1 MHKFKIFTTVAICAL
16 GLSGCGGSGSSG
28 STNTSPPPPIDN
40 TSPSVSFSPTNLTV
54 ESGMTGSST
63 LTATDNVGVTTGPNV
78 TCTNGG
84 SFDVSSNIFTAA
96 EVTAEI
102 TSVCTATAHD
112 AAGNEGSATLTVT
125 MTPLPDNVV
134 PVVTFSPMSLTI
146 NGGEAGFSTLSA
158 IDDVDGTIVPI
169 VRCENDASF
178 DTALGR
184 FVGPPVTS
192 DTTIVCTATA
202 RDEAG
207 NEGSGTLTVTILAIN
222 NPPNNPPTASA
233 NANLT
238 IVMEGQPFTLDAS
251 ASSDA
256 DGDELTFNWAQVSGT
271 SVTIDDPT
279 LAVQD
284 LTAPE
289 LTEDETLTFEVTASD
304 GEDTDQAI
312 ISVMVEALRPPAL
325 TISQSTPFNP
335 EALRKI
341 YDITANEDG
350 SYKVHWSIFS
360 TNTSNRAVSSQDFT
374 SHGITSGNQTDGEF
388 QTGSVF
394 LGVEPLQVVLSGDT
408 VFNILDHDNGDQFV
422 VQDGFSH
429 YRDIVSGT
437 ILSAGDVFAPEG
449 DMQEAVAIGTNQVV
463 SVATA
468 IVGEGNFRVK
478 AFILQPDGTSIG
490 TVLLPTGV
498 GRVRDAAVA
507 AFIDDTYVAIWEQD
521 VAGNSDSITEVIMQ
535 RGTTDGNLLGNS
547 IVVNE
552 EQTLI
557 GTTPSVATM
566 QNGQALVAWTNRGGD
581 SSGLSIKGRVINTD
595 GSFASSEFLINSTTN
610 GDQSNPTVIPLN
622 TNQVFVT
629 WADDNIGFNSRQ
641 IRGQVVNADGT
652 LYGNEFL
659 IAPNPQFNFNGEI
672 EFTTLPDGR
681 VILGWVIPSVPVE
694 SFTLGLYP
702 VGKQ

>member
-1 MHKFKIFTTVAICAL
+1 MINMFKIFTTVAICAL

-28 STNTSPPPPIDN
+28 STNTPPPPPIDN
-40 TSPSVSFSPTNLTV
+40 TSPSVSFSPTSLTV

-63 LTATDNVGVTTGPNV
+63 LTAADNVGVTTGPNV

-84 SFDVSSNIFTAA
+84 SFVVSSNIFTAA

-102 TSVCTATAHD
+102 TSVCTATARD

-125 MTPLPDNVV
+125 MTPLPDNMA

-146 NGGEAGFSTLSA
+146 NSGEEGLSTLSA

-207 NEGSGTLTVTILAIN
+207 NESSRTLTVTIIA
-222 NPPNNPPTASA
+222 PNIPPTASA

-289 LTEDETLTFEVTASD
+289 LTADETLTFEVTASD

-325 TISQSTPFNP
+325 TISQSSPFNAEP
-335 EALRKI
+335 LREI

-350 SYKVHWSIFS
+350 GYKVHWTPFGAQ
-360 TNTSNRAVSSQDFT
+360 TPERAVSSRDYT
-374 SHGITSGNQTDGEF
+374 TDGVVLGTQTDGEY
-388 QTGSVF
+388 QTGSIF
-394 LGVEPLQVVLSGDT
+394 LAVKPLQVVQSGDT
-408 VFNILDHDNGDQFV
+408 VYNILRHDNGDPFV
-422 VQDGFSH
+422 VQNGFSS
-429 YRDIVSGT
+429 YRGSVSGP
-437 ILSAGDVFAPEG
+437 ILEAGDVFAPEG
-449 DMQEAVAIGTNQVV
+449 RFQKTIPIGTNQAV
-463 SVATA
+463 SA
-468 IVGEGNFRVK
+468 IASDSSEI
-478 AFILQPDGTSIG
+478 ILKTELIQPDGTSIETIFFDF
-490 TVLLPTGV
+490 TVLDRVFFDFFDITAFPDDSYAV
-498 GRVRDAAVA
+498 IWENRVRDGGD
-507 AFIDDTYVAIWEQD
+507 FITDLL
-521 VAGNSDSITEVIMQ
+521 MQ
-535 RGTTDGNLLGNS
+535 RVSIDGNFLGPRVKINMS
-547 IVVNE
+547 AVSFSSLE
-552 EQTLI
+552 AT
-557 GTTPSVATM
+557 TM
-566 QNGQALVAWTNRGGD
+566 QGGQAFVAWDRRDENTND
-581 SSGLSIKGRVINTD
+581 ISIRGRVINAD
-595 GSFASSEFLINSTTN
+595 GSFATDEFLINTVTN
-610 GDQSNPTVIPLN
+610 EGNQSDPSVIPLN

-629 WADDNIGFNSRQ
+629 WTDRSTGSSQ
-641 IRGQVVNADGT
+641 IRGQVINNDGT
-652 LYGNEFL
+652 AGGNEFL
-659 IAPNPQFNFNGEI
+659 LAADPGLNFTGEI
-672 EFTTLPDGR
+672 EFATLTDGR